1 MQSLDVISIN
11 LWQILISLCN
21 LLLLFLIIKKFLY
34 KPVKRLLQERQST
47 LDQQYAAADNAKK
60 QAEQSRVSWEEK
72 LQGAQAEADTL
83 LKEETARAERRSA
96 QIVSEARE
104 KADIIVHEAEKQA
117 DLEHKKAQAEIKKE
131 IVDVSALLTEKMLR
145 REIRQEDHRDLID
158 AVISEIGET
167 YDGNQ

>member
-34 KPVKRLLQERQST
+34 KPVKRLLQERQSA
-47 LDQQYAAADNAKK
+47 LDEQYTAADNAQK

>member
-34 KPVKRLLQERQST
+34 KPVKRLLQERQSA
-47 LDQQYAAADNAKK
+47 LDEQYSAAEKAQK
-60 QAEQSRVSWEEK
+60 QAEQNRTSWEEK
-72 LQGAQAEADTL
+72 LQGAQVEADTL
-83 LKEETARAERRSA
+83 LKKETERAERRSA

-117 DLEHKKAQAEIKKE
+117 DLEHRKAQADIKKE

-145 REIRQEDHRDLID
+145 REIRQEDHRDIID
-158 AVISEIGET
+158 AVISEIGEN

>member
-47 LDQQYAAADNAKK
+47 LDQQYAAADNAQK

-72 LQGAQAEADTL
+72 LQGAQAEADIL

-117 DLEHKKAQAEIKKE
+117 DLEHKKAQSEIKKE

>member
-34 KPVKRLLQERQST
+34 KPVKRLLQERQSA
-47 LDQQYAAADNAKK
+47 LEEQYASAEAAQK

-83 LKEETARAERRSA
+83 LKEETERAQRRSA
-96 QIVSEARE
+96 QILSEAKE
-104 KADIIVHEAEKQA
+104 KADIIVRDAETQA
-117 DLEHKKAQAEIKKE
+117 ALEYKKAQADIKKE

-145 REIRQEDHRDLID
+145 REIRQEDHREIID
-158 AVISEIGET
+158 SVISEIGDDH
-167 YDGNQ
+167 DGNQ